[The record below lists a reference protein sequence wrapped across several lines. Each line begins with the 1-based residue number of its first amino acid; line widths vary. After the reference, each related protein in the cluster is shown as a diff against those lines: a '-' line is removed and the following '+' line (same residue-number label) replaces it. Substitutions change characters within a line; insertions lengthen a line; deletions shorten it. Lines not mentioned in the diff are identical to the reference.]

1 MTTFWVAVTATQ
13 NCFRHGGNSMKFKQ
27 SLVGFAVAFVLAFAF
42 GRMNV
47 QAQSQDNMTLDEF
60 MSASLTLMID
70 ILNRVERIE
79 QILADNGQ
87 VTALETRVALLEGAR
102 DQPNRVAATRTP
114 APTPTLTPT
123 PVPPTPTAV
132 PTSTSQVQSELYEL
146 AYFVVSLDQRSI
158 GRLESWEN
166 TSTAEQAEVVDV
178 MGTFLLVT
186 ADYCDL
192 SVDEMT
198 ELIYKYG
205 AIVDE
210 SGYSIRNE
218 YAPRTN
224 LLYEL
229 IQYSED
235 NPRRNS
241 CDQLMEW
248 RVILL
253 LAEE

>member
-1 MTTFWVAVTATQ
+1 MTNLWVAVTATQ
-13 NCFRHGGNSMKFKQ
+13 NCFRHGGNSMKFKR

-42 GRMNV
+42 GLMNV

-87 VTALETRVALLEGAR
+87 VTALETRVALLEGER
-102 DQPNRVAATRTP
+102 DQPESVASTRTP

-186 ADYCDL
+186 ANYCDL